1 MDQVKSEKRNL
12 QEFINDGYYYNIP
25 RYQRLYVWG
34 DEQIKTLFED
44 VHAACTSGKS
54 MYFLGAVI
62 TVKSQYHDNCFD
74 LVDGQ
79 QRFTTLWLIANE
91 LQGDLSAFTKIGE
104 ELRLKFAI
112 RKEVYAYFDRLKKN
126 RQEQGLDEV
135 GNELYKVSKALKAI
149 RSLISEK
156 LRSEEDKQA
165 FIQYLLTQLYI
176 IVTEVPKDTNLNKL
190 FETLNNRGIQL
201 SQHEILKNKLLSKIS
216 NKQARIRFGK
226 LWNACSNMGEYV
238 ERNINIEVGVN
249 LAKHKK
255 KHDLFLYPK
264 DVFDELIKQGRHDS
278 QAFQLT
284 KILGSK
290 EDKATEEK
298 SISKYYA
305 SNTNDDEFE
314 SIRSILTFPQLLLHT
329 LRIYQFRNELPD
341 IRRINEKELLSIFEE
356 VLISKSN
363 FEENI
368 SKDFVETLWEVRQAF
383 DKYVIKWVKEDDSKT
398 DETHVIKHLEIQ
410 NQKKGGWTYY
420 FRRIKKEEYN
430 GLALLQSMLYHS
442 QENITQYWLTPY
454 LLEVLEYPPIE
465 EAYQFLKQLDN
476 VLLTSDTNEEVL
488 SERTWAC
495 MAEFPTS
502 SYSLKIFDTNKK
514 LGTGFPHYWFYKLEF
529 VLWHERFILN
539 KAEEWKDYKLNSR
552 NSVEHIG
559 PQNPKD
565 DRDKVCIEQLDDFG
579 NLVLVTR
586 SINSEYGYLSFKEKK
601 AKFENKK
608 EKGGFD
614 SLKSDLIYSN
624 NNWSDEKAANHRNDM
639 IQLLMSY
646 LQKTRI
652 DD

>member
-12 QEFINDGYYYNIP
+12 QELINNGYYYNIP

-44 VHAACTSGKS
+44 VHAACTSGKP

-62 TVKSQYHDNCFD
+62 TVKSKYHDNCFD

-112 RKEVYAYFDRLKKN
+112 RKEVYDYFDRLKKN

-156 LRSEEDKQA
+156 LRSEEEKQA

-176 IVTEVPKDTNLNKL
+176 IVTEVPKETNLNKL
-190 FETLNNRGIQL
+190 FETLNNRGVQL
-201 SQHEILKNKLLSKIS
+201 NQHEILKNKLLSKIS
-216 NKQARIRFGK
+216 NKQERIRFGK

-249 LAKHKK
+249 LAKYTK
-255 KHDLFLYPK
+255 KHDLFLCQK
-264 DVFDELIKQGRHDS
+264 DIFDELIKQGRSDS
-278 QAFQLT
+278 QAFQLS
-284 KILGSK
+284 KILESK
-290 EDKATEEK
+290 EEKATEEK
-298 SISKYYA
+298 SISEYYA
-305 SNTNDDEFE
+305 TNTNDDEFE

-356 VLISKSN
+356 ELISKSN
-363 FEENI
+363 FEEKI
-368 SKDFVETLWEVRQAF
+368 SKEFVETLWEVRQAF
-383 DKYVIKWVKEDDSKT
+383 DKYVIKWVKEDDSKS
-398 DETHVIKHLEIQ
+398 DEIHVIKHLEIQ

-454 LLEVLEYPPIE
+454 LLKVLKYPPVE
-465 EAYQFLKQLDN
+465 EAYQFLKKLDN

-495 MAEFPTS
+495 MGEFPTS

-529 VLWHERFILN
+529 ILWHERFMLN

-559 PQNPKD
+559 PQNPRD

-586 SINSEYGYLSFKEKK
+586 SINSEYGDLSFKEKK
-601 AKFENKK
+601 AKFENKR
-608 EKGGFD
+608 EKGSFD

-624 NNWSDEKAANHRNDM
+624 ETWNDDKARNHKTEM
-639 IQLLMSY
+639 VELLKLY
-646 LQKTRI
+646 LKKTNA
-652 DD
+652 DG